1 MHLFSAILLIQ
12 KFQAKLI
19 EFKKRIH
26 DLEMQ
31 LRGDG
36 SKHDAKAAQIE
47 LQFLHEKLERS
58 NERGKKTCNGSWLF
72 LDH

>member
-1 MHLFSAILLIQ
+1 MPNCPSFSLINN
-12 KFQAKLI
+12 FQAKLI

-36 SKHDAKAAQIE
+36 SKQAAQIE

-58 NERGKKTCNGSWLF
+58 TERGKKKTRCN
-72 LDH
+72 

>member
-1 MHLFSAILLIQ
+1 M
-12 KFQAKLI
+12 I
-19 EFKKRIH
+19 ELKKRIH

-36 SKHDAKAAQIE
+36 FKHNAKAAQIE

-58 NERGKKTCNGSWLF
+58 AERGKKKCN
-72 LDH
+72 